1 MMKNDVV
8 FAIKSV
14 LKTSRVALMTTLNT
28 HNLTL
33 GFGNRTFVEN
43 LSMQFQ
49 PGQVWGIFGPNGA
62 GKTTLL
68 HALAGLHVANTG
80 NVSLDEKFIH
90 QIKPKD
96 RAKKI
101 GVLLQDTDFPFPSTV
116 LDAAMIGRFPY
127 QRHWFYDHEDDKY
140 AVMEALRH
148 VDLHDFID
156 RDVQTL
162 SGGEKRRLS
171 LATLLAQDPDI
182 FLLDEPTNHLDIEQQ
197 LQLFEIIKHQAREF
211 NKTIIMIL
219 HDLPFIK
226 RYCEKLIVF
235 DYLKEFSFGPCSE
248 MLAKL
253 KQLKPNLFYI

>member
-1 MMKNDVV
+1 M
-8 FAIKSV
+8 
-14 LKTSRVALMTTLNT
+14 ALLNT

-43 LSMQFQ
+43 LSMEFL
-49 PGQVWGIFGPNGA
+49 PGQIWGIFGPNGA

-68 HALAGLHVANTG
+68 HTLAGLHCAHAG
-80 NVSLDEKFIH
+80 NVSLDEKSIH
-90 QIKPKD
+90 QIKSKD

-116 LDAAMIGRFPY
+116 LEAAMIGRFPY
-127 QRHWFYDHEDDKY
+127 QRHWFYDHQDDKQ
-140 AVMEALRH
+140 AVMEALRK
-148 VDLHDFID
+148 VVLHEFID

-171 LATLLAQDPDI
+171 LATLLAQNPDI

-197 LQLFEIIKHQAREF
+197 LQLFEIIKHQAGEF

-219 HDLPFIK
+219 HDLPFIQ
-226 RYCEKLIVF
+226 RFCEHLIVF
-235 DYLKEFSFGPCSE
+235 DYLPKFSFGKTTE
-248 MLAKL
+248 ILDQL
-253 KQLKPNLFYI
+253 KQHKPNLFWGYTARQ

>member
-1 MMKNDVV
+1 
-8 FAIKSV
+8 
-14 LKTSRVALMTTLNT
+14 MTTLNT

-33 GFGNRTFVEN
+33 GFGNRTFVDN
-43 LSMQFQ
+43 LSMQFE

-68 HALAGLHVANTG
+68 HALAGLNLANSG
-80 NVSLDEKFIH
+80 NVSLDAKSIH
-90 QIKPKD
+90 QIKPKN

-101 GVLLQDTDFPFPSTV
+101 GVLLQDTDFPFPNTV
-116 LDAAMIGRFPY
+116 LEAAMIGRFPY
-127 QRHWFYDHEDDKY
+127 QHHWFYDHDDDKQ
-140 AVMEALRH
+140 AVLEALKK
-148 VDLHDFID
+148 VNLQDFIE

-197 LQLFEIIKHQAREF
+197 LQLFEIIKQQANEF

-235 DYLKEFSFGPCSE
+235 DYLKEFKFGACDE

-253 KQLKPNLFYI
+253 KQHKPNLFCIYP

>member
-1 MMKNDVV
+1 
-8 FAIKSV
+8 
-14 LKTSRVALMTTLNT
+14 MTLLNT

-43 LSMQFQ
+43 LSMQFE
-49 PGQVWGIFGPNGA
+49 PGEVWGIFGPNGA

-68 HALAGLHVANTG
+68 HALAGLHCANAG
-80 NVSLDEKFIH
+80 AVSLDKKLIH
-90 QIKPKD
+90 QMRSKT

-127 QRHWFYDHEDDKY
+127 QRHWLYDHEDDKQ
-140 AVMEALRH
+140 AVLEALKK
-148 VDLHDFID
+148 VDLQDFID

-235 DYLKEFSFGPCSE
+235 DYLTEFQFGTCDE
-248 MLAKL
+248 MLDQL
-253 KQLKPNLFYI
+253 KQHKPNLFNIHLSDFKMRS